1 MPVGTECAIVNQT
14 MAFQAKQTFH
24 QKLVMAPNIAL
35 ALEVLRMPTM
45 ELQAFLEHQMEDN
58 PCLELEEPESSEA
71 PEAPEAANT
80 GDGSEDWTSNWRI
93 VGEREAADS
102 EDGED
107 RPPEQRLAVPQTLH
121 ESLMLQLG
129 CHTLSEE
136 ARRLGE
142 TIIHH
147 VDEHGYLETPLEEL
161 AAHAG
166 VPVDRL
172 QDALTLIQRLD
183 PPGVG
188 ARDLRECLMLQLQLA
203 GATERLAYRIVRDA
217 FPAFVQHRL
226 DTVAKSTGVALAE
239 VEKACEELKRLNPKP
254 GRAFG
259 VDLPPAVVP
268 DLIVHHRERH
278 YDVELND
285 EGLARVK
292 VSRDYQRMLRDPR
305 TPEDAKEFI
314 AGKVRKAH
322 WLIKAIDERNTTILS
337 IARCLISL
345 QREFLEQGSKA
356 LKPLTQAQ
364 VANIIGRHPSTVS
377 RAICGKT
384 IDTPYGIFRLE
395 QLFASGVPQV
405 EAGDEAVSDSRIKS
419 EIRRLVEE
427 EDPRRSL
434 SDASLARR
442 LADRNIA
449 VARRTI
455 AKYRTSLKILPAHLR
470 RRRL

>member
-1 MPVGTECAIVNQT
+1 
-14 MAFQAKQTFH
+14 
-24 QKLVMAPNIAL
+24 MAPNVTL

-45 ELQAFLEHQMEDN
+45 ELEAFLELQMEDN
-58 PCLELEEPESSEA
+58 PCLELEA
-71 PEAPEAANT
+71 PEEANGKES
-80 GDGSEDWTSNWRI
+80 GDGPATPEGEEDWLSHWRI
-93 VGEREAADS
+93 AGERESADS
-102 EDGED
+102 EDDD
-107 RPPEQRLAVPQTLH
+107 RPIEQRLVVTQTLH

-129 CHTLSEE
+129 CQAVSEE

-142 TIIHH
+142 TVIHH
-147 VDEHGYLETPLEEL
+147 LNEHGYLETSLEEL

-166 VPVDRL
+166 VALEQL
-172 QDALTLIQRLD
+172 QEALTLIQRFD
-183 PPGVG
+183 PLGVG
-188 ARDLRECLMLQLQLA
+188 ARNLQECLMLQLQHS
-203 GATERLAYRIVRDA
+203 GATERLAYRILRDA
-217 FPAFVQHRL
+217 FPSFVQHRL
-226 DTVAKSTGVALAE
+226 DAVAKSTGTALAD
-239 VEKACEELKRLNPKP
+239 VEQACEELKRLNPKP
-254 GRAFG
+254 GRAFSSE
-259 VDLPPAVVP
+259 LPPAVVP
-268 DLIVHHRERH
+268 DLVMHHRERH

-285 EGLARVK
+285 DGLPRVK

-345 QREFLEQGSKA
+345 QREFLEQGTKA

-364 VANIIGRHPSTVS
+364 VAAIIGRHPSTVS

-395 QLFASGVPQV
+395 QLFASSVPQV
-405 EAGDEAVSDSRIKS
+405 QAEEAVSDSRIKS
-419 EIRRLVEE
+419 EIQQLVDE

-434 SDASLARR
+434 SDAALTRN
-442 LADRNIA
+442 LADRNIV
-449 VARRTI
+449 VARRTV
-455 AKYRTSLKILPAHLR
+455 AKYRTALKILPAHLR